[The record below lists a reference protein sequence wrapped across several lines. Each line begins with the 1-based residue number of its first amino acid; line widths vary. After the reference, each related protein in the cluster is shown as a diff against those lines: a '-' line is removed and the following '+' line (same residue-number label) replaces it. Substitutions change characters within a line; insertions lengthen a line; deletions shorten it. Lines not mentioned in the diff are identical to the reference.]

1 MALRRLLSGWL
12 IAVAALARSMALVLE
27 RAAADR
33 SQPTP
38 NSVPGP
44 VMAALAERYPGAPD
58 HWLALVAE
66 RTSRLADVGE
76 APLSLSSQPSVWP
89 SSLPGA
95 TGPLA
100 PLMPTPPAGDAA
112 APREP
117 PRPVVNPTPRPAPQN
132 DAVPSLSALQGRSSE
147 VWRRPQVAQGRRPRP
162 VFAPVE
168 PAPSRPASTSESD
181 APTGRRPRSPLTL
194 EVRAPSG
201 PAADP
206 PMDPPGPVAPSSKSV
221 VRARSW
227 SDGKPPGVEEQA
239 EKALAW
245 LPPQPLEPE
254 RAAGPEAVR
263 RPEPGEPQGE
273 LQEGPP
279 IGRSASRSLFA
290 ETSATASAVRD
301 TSAFQSPVDAP
312 PRRAAPPSADRPI
325 VLDAAPPERPA
336 FTPSPARSTV
346 RRSIFKALAGLRD
359 RARVSSVHHH
369 QAAMKPAP
377 SGPASLGDM
386 VSPADRGAR
395 SSAPRPDLS
404 QPVIAAPPAP
414 HVRVS
419 EGDDPP
425 TRAEPRAVAAPTPR
439 APSPTWAP
447 SFAAGAFAN
456 DEAPRDPSADF
467 AISRPPS
474 ARVGAPRT
482 TGLSIDDRWPK
493 FPPTVFAPPLV
504 AEIPS
509 PRLDQLAREQEEG
522 RWSV

>member
-33 SQPTP
+33 SEPTP

-66 RTSRLADVGE
+66 RTSQLADVGE
-76 APLSLSSQPSVWP
+76 APLSLSSQPSAWP

-100 PLMPTPPAGDAA
+100 PLLQTSPAGDAA
-112 APREP
+112 PPREP
-117 PRPVVNPTPRPAPQN
+117 PRAVVNPTPRPAPES

-162 VFAPVE
+162 VFAPIE
-168 PAPSRPASTSESD
+168 PAPSRPASTSEGD

-194 EVRAPSG
+194 EARP
-201 PAADP
+201 PADP
-206 PMDPPGPVAPSSKSV
+206 PADPRGPVAPSSKSV
-221 VRARSW
+221 VRARVW
-227 SDGKPPGVEEQA
+227 SDVKPPGVEEQP

-273 LQEGPP
+273 PQEGPP

-290 ETSATASAVRD
+290 ETSATASAVRGA
-301 TSAFQSPVDAP
+301 SAFQSPVDAP
-312 PRRAAPPSADRPI
+312 PRRAAPPSPDRPI
-325 VLDAAPPERPA
+325 VLDAATPEGPA

-359 RARVSSVHHH
+359 RARVSSGHHH

-377 SGPASLGDM
+377 PGPASLGDM

-395 SSAPRPDLS
+395 SFVPRPDLS
-404 QPVIAAPPAP
+404 QPATAAPPAP

-425 TRAEPRAVAAPTPR
+425 TRAARQAVAAPTPR
-439 APSPTWAP
+439 APRPTWAP

-456 DEAPRDPSADF
+456 DEAPRDPRADF

-474 ARVGAPRT
+474 ARVSAPRT
-482 TGLSIDDRWPK
+482 TGSSVDDRWPK
-493 FPPTVFAPPLV
+493 FPPNVFAPPLV
-504 AEIPS
+504 AEIPA